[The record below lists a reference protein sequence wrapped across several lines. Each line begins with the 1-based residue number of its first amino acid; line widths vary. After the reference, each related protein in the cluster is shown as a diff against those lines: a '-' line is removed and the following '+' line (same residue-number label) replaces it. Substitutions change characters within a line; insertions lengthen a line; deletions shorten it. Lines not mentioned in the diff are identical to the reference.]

1 MTAAGEIATD
11 PKRESGAGVALGCV
25 VIGRNEGDRL
35 IRCLESLGGTGSVV
49 YVDSGSSDGSVE
61 AARRLG
67 ASVVELD
74 MATPFTAARAR
85 NEGFAALKAS
95 LPQMQ
100 LVQFVDGD
108 CELAPG
114 WIGTALA
121 AMADR
126 PKAAAVCGRRRE
138 RHPEASVYNRLCD
151 IEWNTPLGEAAACG
165 GDSLMR
171 TAAFETA
178 GGFNPQLMAGE
189 EPELCARLREAGWTI
204 WRLDAEMTLH
214 DAAMSRFRQ
223 WWMRSVRGGFG
234 YAQAWDLSR
243 RRPIVLYARELKR
256 ALLWGGLLPLLIV
269 AGAFLHPLA
278 GLAFAAAYPLQILRI
293 AARRGVANRDSW
305 AYAAFMVLAK
315 FAELQGA
322 LRYFRRPG
330 RARRLIDY
338 KAQ

>member
-1 MTAAGEIATD
+1 MAADEIATD
-11 PKRESGAGVALGCV
+11 PKSNAGAEVALGCV
-25 VIGRNEGDRL
+25 VIGRNEGGRL
-35 IRCLESLGGTGSVV
+35 VRCLESLRGMGSVV
-49 YVDSGSSDGSVE
+49 YVDSGSSDGSVD

-67 ASVVELD
+67 AAVVELD

-85 NEGFAALKAS
+85 NEGFAALKS
-95 LPQMQ
+95 SMPQVQ
-100 LVQFVDGD
+100 FVQFVDGD

-121 AMADR
+121 AMAAR
-126 PKAAAVCGRRRE
+126 PQAAAVCGRRRE
-138 RHPEASVYNRLCD
+138 RHPDASVYNWLCD
-151 IEWNTPLGEAAACG
+151 LEWNTRVGEAAACG

-171 TAAFETA
+171 AAAFEAA

-189 EPELCARLREAGWTI
+189 EPDLCARLREAGWTI

-214 DAAMSRFRQ
+214 DAAMNRFRQ

-243 RRPIVLYARELKR
+243 RRPIVLYRQELKR
-256 ALLWGGLLPLLIV
+256 ALLW
-269 AGAFLHPLA
+269 AGALPVLITVAAVLHPLA
-278 GLAFAAAYPLQILRI
+278 GLALAAAYPLQIMRI
-293 AARRGVANRDSW
+293 ALRRGIARRESW
-305 AYAAFMVLAK
+305 VYAWFMVLAK
-315 FAELQGA
+315 FAELYGA